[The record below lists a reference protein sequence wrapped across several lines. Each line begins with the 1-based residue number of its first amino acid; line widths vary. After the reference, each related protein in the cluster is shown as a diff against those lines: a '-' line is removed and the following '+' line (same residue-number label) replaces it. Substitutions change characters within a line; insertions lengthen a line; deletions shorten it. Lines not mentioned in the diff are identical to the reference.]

1 MIKSETAWVDGTGPE
16 VLDVEVERLHDAR
29 REENG
34 GAGCCQMPQRRNQRK
49 VHGECTGKQTDRFR
63 TRCALTWL
71 LLGLGEGA
79 GLAGD
84 EHAGAGAL
92 ALGAGRG
99 EEQGAHAGRGRRR
112 LLRLLERG
120 PRGRVEGGRRGTI
133 AGGSFRPTD
142 ARAPRRRRR
151 RGELLLPLMLEHL
164 LLLQG
169 IKLQGKKPRLR
180 NHSALKKNQKG
191 KAYASP

>member
-1 MIKSETAWVDGTGPE
+1 MPNATEKKSAKSSWRVRWKT
-16 VLDVEVERLHDAR
+16 
-29 REENG
+29 N
-34 GAGCCQMPQRRNQRK
+34 
-49 VHGECTGKQTDRFR
+49 RFR

-71 LLGLGEGA
+71 LLGFSGGA
-79 GLAGD
+79 SLAGD

-120 PRGRVEGGRRGTI
+120 PRGRVEDGRRGTI
-133 AGGSFRPTD
+133 AGGSFRPAD

-151 RGELLLPLMLEHL
+151 GGELLLPLMLEHL